1 MRNLTP
7 YNLTQYDLRD
17 QVELYVSMPS
27 LFVMCY
33 YGGTIY
39 LAGI

>member
-7 YNLTQYDLRD
+7 YNLTQYNLRD

-27 LFVMCY
+27 LCVMCC
-33 YGGTIY
+33 TEEQVI
-39 LAGI
+39 LQA